1 MSADER
7 IQALLDKCG
16 QTMEDLPQSYD
27 FEKCQL
33 CRNQAGDWAHNHH
46 NEQAPLTQYA
56 CHMADLIDRMELALE
71 NEHMKRMD
79 LEVRI
84 GIMNDRMGFHMRG
97 GTDNEA

>member
-56 CHMADLIDRMELALE
+56 CHMADLIDRMETALI
-71 NEHMKRMD
+71 NEHLKRVD
-79 LEVRI
+79 FEERLTLI
-84 GIMNDRMGFHMRG
+84 NDRLGCGTRG
-97 GTDNEA
+97 ACADE